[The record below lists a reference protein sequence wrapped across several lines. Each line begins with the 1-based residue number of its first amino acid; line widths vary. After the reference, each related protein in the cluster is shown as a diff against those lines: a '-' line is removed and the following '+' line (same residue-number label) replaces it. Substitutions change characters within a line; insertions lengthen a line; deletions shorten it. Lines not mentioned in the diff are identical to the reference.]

1 MNQINTETVFDKR
14 TVGSTFVEGIDS
26 SMNVDVPAMRVI
38 ASNDPYAMLQGF
50 VVLQGAFEI
59 WVRYRICGYWN
70 QTFTSRVLLMLELF
84 FTHSCPSFRIRRAI
98 VSRRYMITVP
108 LGGC

>member
-1 MNQINTETVFDKR
+1 MNQINTETVFGKR

-59 WVRYRICGYWN
+59 WVRYRISAY
-70 QTFTSRVLLMLELF
+70 
-84 FTHSCPSFRIRRAI
+84 
-98 VSRRYMITVP
+98 
-108 LGGC
+108 